1 MSESAVTR
9 SGAIGRA
16 FWWRLADNFFRRLI
30 WFVLPIVVMAGIG
43 VMQANNTIALYRS
56 GATLSTVSNPLLP
69 EQQVGATTARLWETP
84 AAATSRIIS
93 EQLGTNTFIEKVA
106 EQAGL
111 MDEISAG
118 FFDLGVVR
126 ASIWS
131 GTAGDSLLT
140 VNASWGDADTAFQLV
155 AATVD
160 QYQLV
165 IEEQAASQAIEAEAF
180 WTARIDALEPELA
193 AAEAALNEFVQN
205 LEPLENGETY
215 PLDVE
220 LESERLRGE
229 VESLEAEIRAA
240 REQVDTAVLTRSQ
253 QATEAR
259 RSFVV
264 VDEPEIPGAPESTFM
279 KRVMLVLSFVFMGTV
294 IGLAALLA
302 TTALDHSVS
311 STADLA
317 SIVGIAQVA
326 TVPAIAGMP
335 GRGGGRGRGGRRGRR
350 R

>member
-1 MSESAVTR
+1 MSDSAVPR

-16 FWWRLADNFFRRLI
+16 FWWRLADNFFRRFV
-30 WFVLPIVVMAGIG
+30 WFLLPVVAMAGIG
-43 VMQANNTIALYRS
+43 VVQANNTIALYRS
-56 GATLSTVSNPLLP
+56 GATLSTVTNPLLP
-69 EQQVGATTARLWETP
+69 EQQVGGTTARLWETP

-93 EQLGTNTFIEKVA
+93 EQLGTNTFIENVA
-106 EQAGL
+106 DQAGL

-118 FFDLGVVR
+118 FVDLAVVR
-126 ASIWS
+126 SSIWS

-140 VNASWGDADTAFQLV
+140 VNASWGDADTAFKLV
-155 AATVD
+155 TATVD
-160 QYQLV
+160 QYQRV
-165 IEEQAASQAIEAEAF
+165 IEEQAASQAIEAESF
-180 WTARIDALEPELA
+180 WSARITALEPELA
-193 AAEAALNEFVQN
+193 AAEQALNDFVRS
-205 LEPLENGETY
+205 LEPLEDGETY
-215 PLDVE
+215 ALDVE

-229 VESLEAEIRAA
+229 VESLESEIRSA

-264 VDEPEIPGAPESTFM
+264 VDEPEIPGAPESTLM
-279 KRVMLVLSFVFMGTV
+279 KRAMLVLSFVFMGAV

-317 SIVGIAQVA
+317 SIVGITQIA
-326 TVPAIAGMP
+326 TVPAIAGMSTRA
-335 GRGGGRGRGGRRGRR
+335 GRRGTSRRGRR